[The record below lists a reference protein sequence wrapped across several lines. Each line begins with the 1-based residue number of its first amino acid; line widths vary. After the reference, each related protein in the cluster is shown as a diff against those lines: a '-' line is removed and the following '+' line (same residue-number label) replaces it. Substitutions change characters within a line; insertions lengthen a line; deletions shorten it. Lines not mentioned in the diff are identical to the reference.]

1 MICDQLKTTEER
13 IRSAENAFGRSPGS
27 VRLLAVSK
35 TKPVED
41 IRAAY
46 DCGQRAFGENYVQE
60 LQDKAQQLAE
70 LDIEWHYIGPLQSN
84 KTRIIAEHADW
95 IHTIDRAKIARRLSE
110 QRPPTLPLL
119 NCCIQ
124 INSSGEQSKSGILPE
139 EVLELAGEI
148 AALPGLSLR
157 GLMTIPAPSTDLQQ
171 QRAAF
176 VPVREA
182 FETLNRQGLELDTL
196 SMGMTGDLEAAVA
209 EGSTLVRIGTAI
221 FGARNYPSKT

>member
-1 MICDQLKTTEER
+1 MICDQLKTTEKR
-13 IRSAENAFGRSPGS
+13 IRAAENAFGRLPGS
-27 VRLLAVSK
+27 VQLLAVSK

-60 LQDKAQQLAE
+60 LQDKARQLAE

-84 KTRIIAEHADW
+84 KSRIIAEHADW
-95 IHTIDRAKIARRLSE
+95 IHTIDRVKIARRLSE
-110 QRPPTLPLL
+110 QRPATRPPL

-124 INSSGEQSKSGILPE
+124 INSSGEQSKSGISPDE
-139 EVLELAGEI
+139 APDLAREI

-157 GLMTIPAPSTDLQQ
+157 GLMTIPAPSDDLQQ

-182 FETLNRQGLELDTL
+182 FEALRQQGFELDTL
-196 SMGMTGDLEAAVA
+196 SMGMTGDLEAAIA
-209 EGSTLVRIGTAI
+209 EGSTIVRIGTAI
-221 FGARNYPSKT
+221 FGARNYPSNT